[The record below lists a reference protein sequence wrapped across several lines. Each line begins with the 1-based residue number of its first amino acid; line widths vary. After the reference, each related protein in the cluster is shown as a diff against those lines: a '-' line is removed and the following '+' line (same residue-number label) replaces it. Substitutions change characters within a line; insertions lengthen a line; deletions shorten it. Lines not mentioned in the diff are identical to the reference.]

1 MRAQFAKNLG
11 KLRRCAGVSQKEAAA
26 AMKVSQAL
34 LSHYENG
41 IREPGLDFVC
51 RAADYYKVSTDDLLG
66 HSRHFVPLTEET
78 APNEFALEAEQSLRD
93 AIDILLDT
101 LNRYYDPKVACYGSI
116 YLADAVYEL
125 LRNFISYL
133 PNYTPDWF
141 ELPEESF
148 STGTMSADMNWVR
161 LQFISALRNYVE
173 AGGGLPPMDREKL
186 DKLYGGMV
194 DATIKLLQLTE
205 RRITLGTGSYQGRA
219 TEGIY
224 HSRWDGDAPSFMLYD
239 SKGES

>member
-1 MRAQFAKNLG
+1 MRAQFAENLG

-26 AMKVSQAL
+26 ALKVSQAL

-51 RAADYYKVSTDDLLG
+51 RAADYYKVSTDDLMG
-66 HSRHFVPLTEET
+66 HSRHFIPLTEET
-78 APNEFALEAEQSLRD
+78 APNDFALEAEQSLRD
-93 AIDILLDT
+93 AIDIFLDVI
-101 LNRYYDPKVACYGSI
+101 NWYYDPKVACYGSI

-133 PNYTPDWF
+133 PNYSPDWF
-141 ELPEESF
+141 ELSEESF
-148 STGTMSADMNWVR
+148 SSGTMSADMNWVR
-161 LQFISALRNYVE
+161 LQFISALRNYLE
-173 AGGGLPPMDREKL
+173 TGDGLPPLDCEKL
-186 DKLYGGMV
+186 IQRYGDHTVGSV
-194 DATIKLLQLTE
+194 LKLLQLTE

-224 HSRWDGDAPSFMLYD
+224 HSRWDGEAPSFMIQ
-239 SKGES
+239 KENPE